1 MFATLT
7 VHYVALAAVL
17 LVLGS
22 VVPGYQQG
30 FERLGVEIPRM
41 TQMIFHLSAAVVEL
55 WYTLILAAVIFD
67 PPIVGFLSYSPT
79 LGRWLSGL
87 WNTIILLGTVLV
99 LFAALVSVYLPFR
112 GLT

>member
-17 LVLGS
+17 FVLGG
-22 VVPGYQQG
+22 VIPGYQQG
-30 FERLGVEIPRM
+30 FERLGVEVPRI
-41 TQMIFHLSAAVVEL
+41 TLAVFQLSDFVSEH

-67 PPIVGFLSYSPT
+67 PPIVGFLTYSPT

-87 WNTIILLGTVLV
+87 WNTIILLGTVLI
-99 LFAALVSVYLPFR
+99 LFFALVAVYLPFR